1 MGRAAKQQ
9 TYLSVDEFLDTYGGH
24 IGRHELVDGIVRSM
38 APASALHSQIQ
49 SRMLFALM
57 SHLKKSGKPCEAVV
71 EGAISLRM
79 GARDNLRAPDVIVN
93 CSNKPLGKT
102 FDSPVVIV
110 EVLSPS
116 NEPETWE
123 TIRAC
128 STLASVKEIL
138 VLSSDKRHAQAFRR
152 AADGTWPPE
161 PETIENSGPVA
172 IKCIDFS
179 VPLADLYAGTV
190 LA

>member
-1 MGRAAKQQ
+1 MGSAAKKQIFM
-9 TYLSVDEFLDTYGGH
+9 TVDEFFDTYEGVA
-24 IGRHELVDGIVRSM
+24 GRHELVDGVVRSM

-49 SRMLFALM
+49 TKIVVALAN
-57 SHLKKSGKPCEAVV
+57 HLKKTCKPCEAVV
-71 EGAISLRM
+71 EGAITLRM

-93 CSNKPLGKT
+93 CSDKPQGKT
-102 FDSPVVIV
+102 FDVPVVIV

-128 STLASVKEIL
+128 ANLASVKEIL
-138 VLSSDKRHAQAFRR
+138 VLASDKRHAQVFRR

-172 IKCIDFS
+172 IKSLDFE
-179 VPLADLYAGTV
+179 VPLPDLYAGTV